1 MYGEGLITNPFS
13 NHSLGRSERHFLGVP
28 GKDYIKTV
36 MYGRQ
41 DLPPKVRSI
50 RDKIGNEEIKGM
62 QAARI
67 PLMDMWSNIL
77 NVLSV
82 GEFKKRLATMP
93 YDKLF
98 HLMLILDYGGKKYS
112 LEKNEVINM
121 TLNPVLKEGSE
132 YMTIQ
137 IPKGL
142 TLNMLLENGSKYMGD
157 KWLRYSAYNNNCQD
171 FIIAV
176 LRSSNLGNDTVYNFV
191 KQDTK
196 SLFDPSLRKI
206 ANTITDLGAKVNE
219 ITTGA
224 GIGSGV
230 VQSVLFARPKWTKAK
245 ASKWIKE
252 HGYKIDYGIDAKPE
266 HLRYRQVDPDE
277 MEEEGY
283 IFRTKKIGDDIELV
297 IGYKDMAIGRNI
309 SMPRRR
315 VYESDSSSDEYD
327 SASDSEDEI
336 LRSMEGLRHRISR
349 HHDMKGGKINIA
361 KSLKKLGSTIKKGFE
376 KEVAQPIKKE
386 AYQIGDTIKDTAKR
400 EAYALGDTIKDT
412 AKKEAYKVG
421 DLIKEKTYDKVSAP
435 ATKFGKRAGKYITA
449 KRGGLASD
457 LLHTGVPLV
466 TGALTG
472 AAATALVPQGGP
484 MSGLVGSQLGKF
496 AASKMTDY
504 IGEKTGVGLRKRRGK
519 GDLLHI
525 DIDSHNSRGKSNSSM
540 SGDGFTHA
548 GKSSLQQLIA
558 ASKDK
563 EEKAI
568 RKALLEQ
575 SKDIKAIK
583 SFVGA
588 GFVKG
593 SPEAKEKMARIRA
606 MRKK

>member
-1 MYGEGLITNPFS
+1 MYGEGVFSNPFS
-13 NHSLGRSERHFLGVP
+13 NHFVGLP
-28 GKDYIKTV
+28 GKHYIKTV

-50 RDKIGNEEIKGM
+50 RDKIGNVPIKGM

-67 PLMDMWSNIL
+67 PLMDMWSSVL

-82 GEFKKRLATMP
+82 GEFKKRLSTMP

-98 HLMLILDYGGKKYS
+98 HLMLILDYGDKKYS

-121 TLNPVLKEGSE
+121 NLNPVLKEGSE
-132 YMTIQ
+132 YMTVQ
-137 IPKGL
+137 IPNDL
-142 TLNMLLENGSKYMGD
+142 TLNKLLENGSNYMGD

-171 FIIAV
+171 FIMAV
-176 LRSSNLGNDTVYNFV
+176 LRASDLGNDTVYNFV
-191 KQDTK
+191 KQETK
-196 SLFDPSLRKI
+196 GLFDPTLRKI
-206 ANTITDLGAKVNE
+206 SNTITDLGAKVNE

-230 VQSVLFARPKWTKAK
+230 VQSVLFSRPKWTKAK

-252 HGYKIDYGIDAKPE
+252 HGYKIDYGIDTKPE
-266 HLRYRQVDPDE
+266 HLRYRQVDPDM
-277 MEEEGY
+277 MEQEGY
-283 IFRTKKIGDDIELV
+283 KFRTKKIGDDIELI
-297 IGYKDMAIGRNI
+297 IGYKDISIGRNI
-309 SMPRRR
+309 IMPRRR

-336 LRSMEGLRHRISR
+336 LRSMEGLRHRIAR

-361 KSLKKLGSTIKKGFE
+361 RSLKKLGSTIKKGFE
-376 KEVAQPIKKE
+376 KEIVQPAKKE
-386 AYQIGDTIKDTAKR
+386 VYQI
-400 EAYALGDTIKDT
+400 GDTIKDT

-421 DLIKEKTYDKVSAP
+421 DLIKENTYDKAVKP
-435 ATKFGKRAGKYITA
+435 VTKFGKRAEKYITA
-449 KRGGLASD
+449 KKGGLASD
-457 LLHTGVPLV
+457 LLHRGVPLV

-472 AAATALVPQGGP
+472 AAATALVPEGGP
-484 MSGLVGSQLGKF
+484 MSGLVGSQLGRF

-504 IGEKTGVGLRKRRGK
+504 IGEKTGVGLRRRGR
-519 GDLLHI
+519 GDMLHI
-525 DIDSHNSRGKSNSSM
+525 DIDSHNSKGKSNSSM
-540 SGDGFTHA
+540 AGDGFKYA

-563 EEKAI
+563 EEKAMM
-568 RKALLEQ
+568 KALLQ
-575 SKDIKAIK
+575 QTKDLKAIRTK
-583 SFVGA
+583 MGA
-588 GFVKG
+588 GIKG
-593 SPEAKEKMARIRA
+593 SPEAKERMARIRA